1 MLNCRDVG
9 TNATEFLSGALPL
22 KTNLLVV
29 WHVLR
34 CGNCRLAVIQIITM
48 LMALRKRKAKPVSEA
63 QVQAW
68 LSALEEHKHSH
79 HHH

>member
-22 KTNLLVV
+22 KTSVLVV
-29 WHVLR
+29 WHLLR

-48 LMALRKRKAKPVSEA
+48 LFALRKRKAKPVSEE

-68 LSALEEHKHSH
+68 LKALEEHKHAH
-79 HHH
+79 H

>member
-68 LSALEEHKHSH
+68 LQAMEEHKHH

>member
-68 LSALEEHKHSH
+68 LKAMEEHKHH
-79 HHH
+79 HHPH

>member
-48 LMALRKRKAKPVSEA
+48 LMALRKRKAKPVSEE

-68 LSALEEHKHSH
+68 LKALEEHNHTH
-79 HHH
+79 HQH

>member
-48 LMALRKRKAKPVSEA
+48 LMALRKRKAKPVSDE

-68 LSALEEHKHSH
+68 LKALDEHNHSH

>member
-68 LSALEEHKHSH
+68 LKALDEHKHH